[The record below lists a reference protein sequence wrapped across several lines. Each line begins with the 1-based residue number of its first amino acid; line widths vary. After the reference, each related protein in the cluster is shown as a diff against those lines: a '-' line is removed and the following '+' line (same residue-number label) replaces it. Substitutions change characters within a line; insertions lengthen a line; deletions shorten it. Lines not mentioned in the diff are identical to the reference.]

1 MLSGQATSI
10 GLIGLGMMGQGMG
23 SNLLRRGFRLTIPA
37 LRSRAGVDRLA
48 GEGATVVESPRAVAA
63 ACDAVVLCV
72 PGSPQV
78 EEVVLG
84 PSGVLDGARR
94 GIVVV
99 DCSTSEPG
107 STERV
112 AAAVVAAGGRFA
124 DAPLARTP
132 VEAEAGKLNTM
143 VGADDDTMAEIRP
156 ILEAFCENIF
166 HVGPVGA
173 GHKMKLVN
181 NFLAMGQ
188 ASLIAEA
195 FTACAAVGVPLE
207 KLYEV
212 ISAGGANSGIFRMV
226 AGAAKDGDLDGM
238 RFGIGNAAKDLG
250 YYTRMTDAVPLTGNL
265 GHAVR
270 HALVEARNL
279 GFADALVGHLIA
291 AQARING
298 RAAPGSTRS
307 ETQP

>member
-1 MLSGQATSI
+1 MPSDQQATSI

-23 SNLLRRGFRLTIPA
+23 SNLLRRGFRLTVTA
-37 LRSRAGVDRLA
+37 HRSRSGADRLA
-48 GEGATVVESPRAVAA
+48 GEGALVVDGPSAVAA
-63 ACDAVVLCV
+63 ASDVVVLCV

-78 EEVVLG
+78 EEAVLG
-84 PSGVLDGARR
+84 TSGVLAGARP
-94 GIVVV
+94 GIVVI
-99 DCSTSEPG
+99 DCSTSEPS
-107 STERV
+107 STDRV

-143 VGADDDTMAEIRP
+143 VGADDDTMTVIRP

-166 HVGPVGA
+166 HIGQVGA

-188 ASLIAEA
+188 ATLIAEA

-207 KLYEV
+207 KLFEV

-291 AQARING
+291 AQAQING
-298 RAAPGSTRS
+298 RAASGPT
-307 ETQP
+307 

>member
-1 MLSGQATSI
+1 MLSDQPASI
-10 GLIGLGMMGQGMG
+10 GLVGLGMMGRGIG
-23 SNLLRRGFRLTIPA
+23 SNLLRRGFPLTVA
-37 LRSRAGVDRLA
+37 AHRSRAGADRLA
-48 GEGATVVESPRAVAA
+48 GEGATVVDGPRAVAA
-63 ACDAVVLCV
+63 AADVVILCV

-78 EEVVLG
+78 EDIVLG
-84 PSGVLDGARR
+84 PDGVLAGARS
-94 GIVVV
+94 GLVLI

-112 AAAVVAAGGRFA
+112 AAAVAAAGGRFA

-132 VEAEAGKLNTM
+132 VEAEAGTLNTM
-143 VGADDDTMAEIRP
+143 VGSDDATMAAIRP
-156 ILEAFCENIF
+156 VLAAFCENIF

-173 GHKMKLVN
+173 GHKLKLVN

-188 ASLIAEA
+188 AALIAEA
-195 FTACAAVGVPLE
+195 FTACGAVGVPLG
-207 KLYEV
+207 KLFEV

-226 AGAAKDGDLDGM
+226 AGAAKDGDYDGM
-238 RFGIGNAAKDLG
+238 RFGIANAAKDLG

-298 RAAPGSTRS
+298 RAAGAPPDRR
-307 ETQP
+307 Q